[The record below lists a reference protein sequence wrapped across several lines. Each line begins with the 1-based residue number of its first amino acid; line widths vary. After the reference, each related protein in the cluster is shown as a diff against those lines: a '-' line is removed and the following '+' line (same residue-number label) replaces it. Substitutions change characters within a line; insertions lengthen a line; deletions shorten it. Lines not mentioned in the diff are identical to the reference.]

1 MLEVLSRTPTPEGL
15 RGAHDY
21 SKITEGLKRRGYGD
35 EDVKK
40 IMGGNFLRVWTRVTD
55 KRQ

>member
-21 SKITEGLKRRGYGD
+21 GKITEGLKRRGYGD